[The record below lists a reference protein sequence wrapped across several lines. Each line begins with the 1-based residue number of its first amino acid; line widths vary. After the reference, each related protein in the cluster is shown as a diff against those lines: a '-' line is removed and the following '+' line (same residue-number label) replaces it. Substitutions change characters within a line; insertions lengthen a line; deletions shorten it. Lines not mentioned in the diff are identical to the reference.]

1 MTLPQ
6 FGADALGWHGHG
18 ELAAFPR
25 GAPGEHQRGLLQ
37 GGTSPGASVR
47 QCLQPCYGAL
57 TMGA

>member
-25 GAPGEHQRGLLQ
+25 GAPGEQQQGLL
-37 GGTSPGASVR
+37 
-47 QCLQPCYGAL
+47 
-57 TMGA
+57 